1 MKVIITGT
9 TGYVGEGI
17 MLACLDNPEIEK
29 VLSVSRRP
37 CGYMHPKLEE
47 YIVSDFMTLKGGDP
61 KLQGYDAVFFIAG
74 ISSVGLKEEQYV
86 GISHD
91 IPLHFAEIVGP
102 KDKMTFVYLSGAG
115 NYNSTTQM
123 WVRVKK
129 STEDALVAMPF
140 KGAYNFRPCIMW
152 RYKGQKRIQKMQY
165 FFWAMYPFFKLVG
178 MWNRMSE
185 VAEAMIA
192 VTKNGYK
199 KPAIECRDIS
209 RLAKGPSYC
218 QTFRNSGGHGRLSG
232 HGSRK

>member
-1 MKVIITGT
+1 MKIIITGT
-9 TGYVGEGI
+9 TGYVGEGV

-37 CGYMHPKLEE
+37 CGH
-47 YIVSDFMTLKGGDP
+47 THP

-91 IPLHFAEIVGP
+91 IPLHFADIVGP
-102 KDKMTFVYLSGAG
+102 KENMTFVYLSGAG
-115 NYNSTTQM
+115 NYNSKTQM

-140 KGAYNFRPCIMW
+140 KRAYNFRPCIMW
-152 RYKGQKRIQKMQY
+152 RYKGQKRIQTMQY
-165 FFWAMYPFFKLVG
+165 FFWAMYPFFKLIG

-192 VTKNGYK
+192 VSKNGYHK
-199 KPAIECRDIS
+199 AAIECRDIS
-209 RLAKGPSYC
+209 E
-218 QTFRNSGGHGRLSG
+218 LS
-232 HGSRK
+232 R

>member
-1 MKVIITGT
+1 
-9 TGYVGEGI
+9 
-17 MLACLDNPEIEK
+17 
-29 VLSVSRRP
+29 
-37 CGYMHPKLEE
+37 
-47 YIVSDFMTLKGGDP
+47 
-61 KLQGYDAVFFIAG
+61 
-74 ISSVGLKEEQYV
+74 
-86 GISHD
+86 
-91 IPLHFAEIVGP
+91 
-102 KDKMTFVYLSGAG
+102 
-115 NYNSTTQM
+115 M

-192 VTKNGYK
+192 VTKNGYM

-209 RLAKGPSYC
+209 KLAK
-218 QTFRNSGGHGRLSG
+218 R
-232 HGSRK
+232 